1 MVASLITAPQLLAI
15 AIRIY
20 PRWWIAV
27 MLRARTSVLYGQ
39 TSTRRLTRTPP
50 GEVVARSMDA
60 DRMARYADRWV
71 DLLNGLA
78 IAVLTAVAAWNLL
91 AGGIL
96 LAVMV
101 ASALASSLGRRVAG
115 RSAAASSAA
124 RARFGRSLVSALESV
139 RTVKLAAATP
149 TSTATSMLSTTGA
162 SRRPSRSTASRRC
175 STASRS

>member
-1 MVASLITAPQLLAI
+1 
-15 AIRIY
+15 
-20 PRWWIAV
+20 
-27 MLRARTSVLYGQ
+27 MLRARTSVLHGQ

-149 TSTATSMLSTTGA
+149 DIHRHLHAVDHGRVEA
-162 SRRPSRSTASRRC
+162 AVRSTACRRC